1 MEAQLLEHLTT
12 DHETN
17 SCNSATAKHWEKT
30 VAKIPLPAVVTQLSE
45 N

>member
-17 SCNSATAKHWEKT
+17 SSNSATAKHWEKT
-30 VAKIPLPAVVTQLSE
+30 VAKMPLPAVVAHLL
-45 N
+45 